1 MAVMKDSIRQSDHPM
16 ELDSDAFHESQVKQL
31 IAQYKRG
38 NERAFAAIVQLY
50 RKQVAA
56 LAYRVVRDYDDAADV
71 TQIVFTKMIENIRN
85 YDDDKKFY
93 TWLYRITFNASI
105 DYLRKHRRHRHEPI
119 DELGE
124 MLESP
129 SADPARQLQC
139 RQLGSEIQTATS
151 HLSDRQRSAILLRDV
166 NGCKVDDIAKIMD
179 MPQATVRWYLHRA
192 RISIR
197 RELQRRCP
205 HLLVAM
211 GIR

>member
-1 MAVMKDSIRQSDHPM
+1 MKDSNRQIDHPV
-16 ELDSDAFHESQVKQL
+16 ELDSESFHEIQVKQL
-31 IAQYKRG
+31 IQQYKRG
-38 NERAFAAIVQLY
+38 DERAFAAIVQLY

-71 TQIVFTKMIENIRN
+71 TQIVFTKMIENVRN

-105 DYLRKHRRHRHEPI
+105 DYLRKHRRHRHEAI
-119 DELGE
+119 EELGDL
-124 MLESP
+124 LESNG
-129 SADPARQLQC
+129 ADPARQLQC
-139 RQLGSEIQTATS
+139 RQLGSEIESAAS
-151 HLSDRQRSAILLRDV
+151 HLTERQRSAIVLRDV
-166 NGCKVDDIAKIMD
+166 NGCRVDDIARIMD

-192 RISIR
+192 RMSIR

-205 HLLVAM
+205 QLLIAM

>member
-1 MAVMKDSIRQSDHPM
+1 MKDSNRQINHAG
-16 ELDSDAFHESQVKQL
+16 ELESELFHEAQVKRL
-31 IAQYKRG
+31 IQQYKHG
-38 NERAFAAIVQLY
+38 DERAFASIVQLY

-93 TWLYRITFNASI
+93 TWLYRITYNASI
-105 DYLRKHRRHRHEPI
+105 DYLRKHRRHRHEAI
-119 DELGE
+119 EELE
-124 MLESP
+124 DLLEASG
-129 SADPARQLQC
+129 ADPARQLQC
-139 RQLGSEIQTATS
+139 RQLGTEIQTATS
-151 HLSDRQRSAILLRDV
+151 HLSERQRSAIILRDV
-166 NGCKVDDIAKIMD
+166 NGCRVDDIAKIMD

-192 RISIR
+192 RTTIR

-205 HLLVAM
+205 HLLIAM